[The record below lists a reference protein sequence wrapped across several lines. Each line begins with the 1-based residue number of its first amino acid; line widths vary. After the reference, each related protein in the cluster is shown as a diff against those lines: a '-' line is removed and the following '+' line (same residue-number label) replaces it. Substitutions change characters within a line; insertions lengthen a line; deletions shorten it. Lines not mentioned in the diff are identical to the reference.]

1 MDRECLIWLRG
12 KHALKEDDKQF
23 GSWIRAMTPN
33 LARKSVVRVAGFEED
48 DNETED
54 CMQVNDIV
62 GSGNLGSHE
71 AMVLSHCTEG

>member
-23 GSWIRAMTPN
+23 GSWIKAMTPN

-54 CMQVNDIV
+54 CI
-62 GSGNLGSHE
+62 
-71 AMVLSHCTEG
+71 